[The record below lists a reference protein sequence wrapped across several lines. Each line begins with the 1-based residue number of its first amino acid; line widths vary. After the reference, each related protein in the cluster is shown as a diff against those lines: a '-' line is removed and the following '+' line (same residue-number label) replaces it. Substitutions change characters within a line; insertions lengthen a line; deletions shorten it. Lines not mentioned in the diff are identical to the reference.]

1 MNRNIYDPELW
12 VAFDVET
19 SGVIPEYALQPW
31 SPKGHLT
38 SYALAGWQPHTCL
51 KKADVSARVP
61 DLPRIQQLLEIWA
74 KTKTPVV
81 GWNMAFDVAWLISL
95 GFRDLVMQI
104 TWLDGMTFWRHL
116 TRFPESDKNRTSRKS
131 YRLKDCVA
139 EFIPEQAG
147 YDDGVDFHGMSED
160 AVRKRLLYNKKDA
173 AFTLKLATDMFRRLR
188 TERPTCVNACLIEC
202 FAIAQ
207 VADHYITGL
216 HVDVEYAQW
225 LGDDILNEVDE
236 LGAQLEALGATPTV
250 IASPQQLATLL
261 FDEWGIESIKKT
273 PAGARSTDKEVLYE
287 LSFTDPR
294 ANLIKRYRE
303 LKGLKTKFVDK
314 ILESCEYNEVPISH
328 PTANIGSTY
337 TGRMTFSSSILKNKD
352 KRQTGFA
359 LHQMKRDPAYRRIIK
374 APDGWLMVEWDA
386 AGQEYRW
393 MAIESGD
400 PTMLQLCQPG
410 EDPHSFMGSEMCS
423 LGYKELIA
431 AVRAGDKQAYEYRQS
446 GKVGNLSCQYR
457 IGVPSLLSTA
467 RVNYQMPWTQD
478 DAQAVYDTYHR
489 TYPGVKKYWKRQAR
503 QAAQNGFAETL
514 AGRRILLEGDWGG
527 PNAWKLESS
536 AVNFPVQGVGAD
548 QKYLAMAAIQ
558 PVLTKYGGKFYFELH
573 DGLYAI
579 FPEKVAEKA
588 ARHGQK
594 VLNNLPYKKAWGFT
608 PPIPLPWDIKI
619 GPTWGDSKELN

>member
-1 MNRNIYDPELW
+1 VNKNIYDPETW

-19 SGVIPEYALQPW
+19 SGDIPEYALQPW
-31 SPKGHLT
+31 SPKGYLT
-38 SYALAGWQPHTCL
+38 SYALAGWRPHTCTG
-51 KKADVSARVP
+51 KADVSARLP
-61 DLPRIQQLLEIWA
+61 DLPTIQKTLEAWVRY
-74 KTKTPVV
+74 KTPVV
-81 GWNMAFDVAWLISL
+81 CWNAAFDVSWLIAM

-104 TWLDGMTFWRHL
+104 TWLDGMIFWRHL
-116 TRFPESDKNRTSRKS
+116 TRFPESDTNRTNRKS
-131 YRLKDCVA
+131 YRLKAAVA
-139 EFIPEQAG
+139 EFMPKHAG
-147 YDDGVDFHGMSED
+147 YDDDVDFHDMSPQ
-160 AVRKRLLYNKKDA
+160 AVAKRMAYNKKDS
-173 AFTLKLATDMFRRLR
+173 AFTLKLATDFFHQLRLD
-188 TERPTCVNACLIEC
+188 RPTCVNACLIEC
-202 FAIAQ
+202 LAIAQ
-207 VADHYITGL
+207 VADSYITGL
-216 HVDVEYAQW
+216 HVDVPYGEW
-225 LGDDILNEVDE
+225 LGGDIMVEADE
-236 LGAQLEALGATPTV
+236 LGVQLAELGATPTV
-250 IASPQQLATLL
+250 IASPKQLAVLL
-261 FDEWGIESIKKT
+261 FDDWGIESTKKT

-314 ILESCEYNEVPISH
+314 ILESCEYNEVPITH

-359 LHQMKRDPAYRRIIK
+359 VHQMKRDPAYRRIIK
-374 APDGWLMVEWDA
+374 APDDWLMVEWDA

-400 PTMLQLCQPG
+400 TTMLQLCQPG

-423 LGYKELIA
+423 MSYRDLIT
-431 AVRAGDKQAYEYRQS
+431 AVAEGDKQAYEYRQS

-467 RVNYQMPWTQD
+467 RVNYQMPWDRD
-478 DAQAVYDTYHR
+478 DAQAVYNAYHR
-489 TYPGVKKYWKRQAR
+489 TYPGIKKYWRKQAR
-503 QAAQNGFAETL
+503 ECAQNGFANTI

-527 PNAWKLESS
+527 PNAWQLESA
-536 AVNFPVQGVGAD
+536 AVNFPIQGVGAD
-548 QKYLAMAAIQ
+548 QKYLAMAALQ
-558 PVLTKYGGKFYFELH
+558 PVYTKYGGKFYFELH
-573 DGLYAI
+573 DGIYAI
-579 FPEKVAEKA
+579 FPKNIAEKA

-619 GPTWGDSKELN
+619 GSNWGDSKAFT